1 MTCGIQSLHVYYL
14 LGGSWYWLKGNFESY
29 ATLLISSPFITKY
42 AEGYSV
48 LSTLKSNQTGVKQLI
63 SRHCVQNETGLH
75 MHFTGTSITEATA
88 WKQQLGIFQP
98 SCPIY
103 FDGVLFLI
111 RKLRSQFRWFSYF
124 VIIFFENNKENRF
137 FPIYYWLLLTLPALW
152 LSCQCLQR
160 SCQEDETFCS

>member
-1 MTCGIQSLHVYYL
+1 MTCEIQSLHVCYL

-88 WKQQLGIFQP
+88 WNNSWEFFSPL
-98 SCPIY
+98 
-103 FDGVLFLI
+103 VLFILMVL
-111 RKLRSQFRWFSYF
+111 KLRSQFRWFSYF